1 MGLHENSPLR
11 RGLVLAGATVLFVST
26 VVLEPQT
33 VADMVIVSVATVS
46 LLAGLYLSYRA
57 ENETAEKAKREEQRL
72 AVAPDVVRENNEL
85 PRRKPFDGDD

>member
-1 MGLHENSPLR
+1 MGLHENRPLQ
-11 RGLVLAGATVLFVST
+11 RGLVLAGGTVLFVST

-57 ENETAEKAKREEQRL
+57 ENETAEKAEREEELL
-72 AVAPDVVRENNEL
+72 AVAPEVVRENDEL
-85 PRRKPFDGDD
+85 PRRDPFDGDD